1 MKNFNL
7 TEREVDRII
16 QMCWE
21 DRTPFD
27 AIKNQFKI
35 SEKEIISIMRNNLKE
50 KSFLNW
56 RKRVDNRKIKKG
68 LSLNLKVKYHL
79 IDINNIFLNILLK
92 IIFKELF

>member
-35 SEKEIISIMRNNLKE
+35 SEKEIISVMRNNLKE

-56 RKRVDNRKIKKG
+56 RKRVDNRKTKHTDLSDSDKKIRKRCLNKY
-68 LSLNLKVKYHL
+68 LSEAEVMAADCY
-79 IDINNIFLNILLK
+79 
-92 IIFKELF
+92 

>member
-27 AIKNQFKI
+27 VISDQFNITENQ
-35 SEKEIISIMRNNLKE
+35 IISVMRNNLK
-50 KSFLNW
+50 KSSFIRW
-56 RKRVDNRKIKKG
+56 RKRVDNRKTKHTALSNKDKKRFK
-68 LSLNLKVKYHL
+68 SKSQRQITYN
-79 IDINNIFLNILLK
+79 K
-92 IIFKELF
+92 IS

>member
-1 MKNFNL
+1 MKNFSD
-7 TEREVDRII
+7 RDIDRII

-27 AIKNQFKI
+27 AIKTQFEI

-56 RKRVDNRKIKKG
+56 RKRVDNRKTKHKALSTLGKKR
-68 LSLNLKVKYHL
+68 
-79 IDINNIFLNILLK
+79 
-92 IIFKELF
+92 FKSKSQRQISFNRHK

>member
-27 AIKNQFKI
+27 VISDQFNITENQ
-35 SEKEIISIMRNNLKE
+35 IISVMRNNLK
-50 KSFLNW
+50 KSSFIRW
-56 RKRVDNRKIKKG
+56 RKRVDNRKTKHTALSTKDKKRFK
-68 LSLNLKVKYHL
+68 SKSQRQITYN
-79 IDINNIFLNILLK
+79 K
-92 IIFKELF
+92 IS

>member
-35 SEKEIISIMRNNLKE
+35 SEKEIISPA
-50 KSFLNW
+50 FQ
-56 RKRVDNRKIKKG
+56 
-68 LSLNLKVKYHL
+68 
-79 IDINNIFLNILLK
+79 
-92 IIFKELF
+92 

>member
-1 MKNFNL
+1 MKNFSD
-7 TEREVDRII
+7 RDIDRII

-27 AIKNQFKI
+27 AIKSQFEI

-56 RKRVDNRKIKKG
+56 RKRVDNRKTKHNALSDYNKKR
-68 LSLNLKVKYHL
+68 
-79 IDINNIFLNILLK
+79 
-92 IIFKELF
+92 FKSKSQRQISFNRHK

>member
-27 AIKNQFKI
+27 VISDQFNITENQ
-35 SEKEIISIMRNNLKE
+35 IISVMRNNLK
-50 KSFLNW
+50 KSSFVRW
-56 RKRVDNRKIKKG
+56 RK
-68 LSLNLKVKYHL
+68 
-79 IDINNIFLNILLK
+79 
-92 IIFKELF
+92 

>member
-27 AIKNQFKI
+27 AIFDQFNITENQ
-35 SEKEIISIMRNNLKE
+35 IISVMRNNLK
-50 KSFLNW
+50 KSSFVRW
-56 RKRVDNRKIKKG
+56 RKRVDNRKTKHTALSTKDKKRFK
-68 LSLNLKVKYHL
+68 SKSQRQITYN
-79 IDINNIFLNILLK
+79 K
-92 IIFKELF
+92 IS

>member
-27 AIKNQFKI
+27 AFSDQFNITENQ
-35 SEKEIISIMRNNLKE
+35 IISVMRNNLK
-50 KSFLNW
+50 KSSFVRW
-56 RKRVDNRKIKKG
+56 RKRVDNRKTKHSAFSTKDKKRFK
-68 LSLNLKVKYHL
+68 SKSQRQITYN
-79 IDINNIFLNILLK
+79 K
-92 IIFKELF
+92 IS

>member
-1 MKNFNL
+1 MKNFNNNDI
-7 TEREVDRII
+7 DRII

-27 AIKNQFKI
+27 AIKTQFEI

-56 RKRVDNRKIKKG
+56 RKRVDNRKTKHKALSVLDKKR
-68 LSLNLKVKYHL
+68 
-79 IDINNIFLNILLK
+79 
-92 IIFKELF
+92 FKSKSQKQISFNRHK

>member
-27 AIKNQFKI
+27 AIFDQFNITENQ
-35 SEKEIISIMRNNLKE
+35 IISVMTNNLK
-50 KSFLNW
+50 KSSFVRW
-56 RKRVDNRKIKKG
+56 RKRVDNRKTKHTALSTKDKKRFK
-68 LSLNLKVKYHL
+68 SKSQRQITYN
-79 IDINNIFLNILLK
+79 K
-92 IIFKELF
+92 IS

>member
-27 AIKNQFKI
+27 VISDQFKLT
-35 SEKEIISIMRNNLKE
+35 ENQIISVMRNNLK
-50 KSFLNW
+50 KSSFVRW
-56 RKRVDNRKIKKG
+56 RKRVDNRKTKHSALSTKDKKRFK
-68 LSLNLKVKYHL
+68 SKSQKQITYN
-79 IDINNIFLNILLK
+79 K
-92 IIFKELF
+92 IS

>member
-1 MKNFNL
+1 MKNFSDIDI
-7 TEREVDRII
+7 DRII

-27 AIKNQFKI
+27 AIKTQFEI

-56 RKRVDNRKIKKG
+56 RKRVDNRKTKHNALSASDKKR
-68 LSLNLKVKYHL
+68 
-79 IDINNIFLNILLK
+79 
-92 IIFKELF
+92 FKSKSQRQISFNRHK

>member
-27 AIKNQFKI
+27 AISDRFNITENQ
-35 SEKEIISIMRNNLKE
+35 IISVMRNNLK
-50 KSFLNW
+50 KSSFIRW
-56 RKRVDNRKIKKG
+56 RKRVDNRKTKHTALSTKDKKRFK
-68 LSLNLKVKYHL
+68 SKSQRQITYN
-79 IDINNIFLNILLK
+79 K
-92 IIFKELF
+92 IS

>member
-27 AIKNQFKI
+27 VISDQFNITENQ
-35 SEKEIISIMRNNLKE
+35 IISVMRNNLK
-50 KSFLNW
+50 KSSFVRW
-56 RKRVDNRKIKKG
+56 RKRVDNRKTKHTALSTKDKKRFK
-68 LSLNLKVKYHL
+68 SKSQRQITYN
-79 IDINNIFLNILLK
+79 K
-92 IIFKELF
+92 IS